1 MRAGDIEIRI
11 RGARFADV
19 DGSRLLE
26 AVAKVAALFP
36 GTRLEKVGPTSFL
49 LRPYVTAR
57 PQFSGFD
64 ESAVATL
71 AGMLATSQD
80 TADHLIFD
88 VITSTT
94 PKENKP

>member
-1 MRAGDIEIRI
+1 MHAGDIEIRI

-36 GTRLEKVGPTSFL
+36 GTRLEKVGPTYFL
-49 LRPYVTAR
+49 LRPHATAR
-57 PQFSGFD
+57 PQFSRFD
-64 ESAVATL
+64 ESAVANL
-71 AGMLATSQD
+71 ASALATSND

-88 VITSTT
+88 VLTSTT